1 MCNYSQYLVEQGIK
15 QGIEKEKLELLERME
30 ARHYSDVQIMD
41 ILQVSAEYLKVLRI
55 QLQKRL
61 VAMADD

>member
-30 ARHYSDVQIMD
+30 ARHYSDVQIVEL
-41 ILQVSAEYLKVLRI
+41 LQVDADYLKLLRSK
-55 QLQKRL
+55 LHKRL
-61 VAMADD
+61 TVMADD